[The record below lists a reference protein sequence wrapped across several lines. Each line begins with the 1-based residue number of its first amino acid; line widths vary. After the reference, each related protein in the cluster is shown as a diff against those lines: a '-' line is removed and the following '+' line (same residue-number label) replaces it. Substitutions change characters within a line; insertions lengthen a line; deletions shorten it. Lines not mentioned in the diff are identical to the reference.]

1 MLPTR
6 ANGPSYGRA
15 AAPTRAFD
23 LVSASFYVILMKR
36 ECALSALQEYLQA
49 QSELNNECLRRAVS
63 ACDPRLKSAW
73 IGVFVRLCDAVVANG
88 HAIADLKHLP
98 GHVIPPVRLCLPRLP
113 ALPKMEG
120 GTPPPP
126 HFHKTTSGGISC
138 ETSSLAKPPAKPR
151 LPVKLKGGAPRGN
164 RNARKSGAQRASFVN
179 FVGRSG
185 FMCGRSRLRWRSSAP
200 CCRSGEPA
208 SSTGSPHPSAV
219 MCGRCVQDA
228 RRIAGSARM
237 LPPKRARKRSMSAGS
252 MATVSN
258 GPSARSRRLTT
269 RPCL

>member
-36 ECALSALQEYLQA
+36 ESALSALQEYLRA
-49 QSELNNECLRRAVS
+49 QSELNNECLSRAVS

-88 HAIADLKHLP
+88 HAIADLKHAP
-98 GHVIPPVRLCLPRLP
+98 GPISLPVRWRLP
-113 ALPKMEG
+113 KLPSLPKMEG

-126 HFHKTTSGGISC
+126 HFHKTTSSGISC
-138 ETSSLAKPPAKPR
+138 EISGLAKCPAKSR
-151 LPVKLKGGAPRGN
+151 LRRKSKGGAPRGN
-164 RNARKSGAQRASFVN
+164 TNAQKSGSN
-179 FVGRSG
+179 TPSG
-185 FMCGRSRLRWRSSAP
+185 FMCGRSRRRWRSSAP
-200 CCRSGEPA
+200 CCRRGEPA
-208 SSTGSPHPSAV
+208 FSTRSSHPGAA
-219 MCGRCVQDA
+219 MCARCVQDA
-228 RRIAGSARM
+228 RRIAGSTRM
-237 LPPKRARKRSMSAGS
+237 LSPKRARKRSISAGS
-252 MATVSN
+252 TATVSD
-258 GPSARSRRLTT
+258 GPSARSRRLIT